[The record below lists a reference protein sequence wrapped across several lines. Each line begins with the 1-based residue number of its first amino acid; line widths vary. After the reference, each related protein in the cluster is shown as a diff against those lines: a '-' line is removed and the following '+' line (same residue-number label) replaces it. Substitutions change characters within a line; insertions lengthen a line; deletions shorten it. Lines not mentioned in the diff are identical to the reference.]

1 MSSLDMSILDNH
13 KRNNI
18 AANEKIKDR
27 HIANMIKNSSFQSVI
42 SAQKRHAA
50 WESFTLNWALGFKK
64 NEDLII
70 TKKKKRT
77 RKSPKQKFLEVS

>member
-1 MSSLDMSILDNH
+1 M
-13 KRNNI
+13 
-18 AANEKIKDR
+18 
-27 HIANMIKNSSFQSVI
+27 I